1 MVTAISSTWPITV
14 FSQGWLEKTSSP
26 SIVFASVRVKQQ
38 CIQLLL
44 QNFPNI
50 VPFSYS
56 HRAWTTCRW
65 ILTTSLQTSHVDS
78 NTICNYVIYI
88 STEKPRKV
96 NVPKLLTEFFLHH
109 TILFLCEKKNAVTD
123 GNKRTEPNRPGS
135 IHQPHRQIIGSEKS
149 YGTKPQ
155 KIPSLSGHRSVL
167 SHNSK

>member
-135 IHQPHRQIIGSEKS
+135 
-149 YGTKPQ
+149 Y
-155 KIPSLSGHRSVL
+155 
-167 SHNSK
+167 